1 MTAKPF
7 RRRGDPILM
16 IEVALVIALFVLFL
30 LLYLVPAG
38 SGVLVPAWW
47 AWPVLAVVFFGILV
61 LERWRR
67 KRRDRAELS
76 RGVPG
81 EST

>member
-1 MTAKPF
+1 MTDKPF

-16 IEVALVIALFVLFL
+16 VEVVLVLALFVLFL
-30 LLYLVPAG
+30 VLYLVPAG
-38 SGVLVPAWW
+38 SGALVPAWW

-81 EST
+81 EPT